1 MVDVTHIY
9 GNGIQKLEVRFKDK
23 NLILMKLLMLG

>member
-1 MVDVTHIY
+1 MVDVTNIY

-23 NLILMKLLMLG
+23 KLTLMKLLRLK